1 MQGEIIQTVSNLSA
15 SYKIVESERE
25 VGQATLTNNFV
36 RGGTFEFTV
45 YGKTFSMGYEPKA
58 QIESWFR
65 KKTEKED
72 VPYILYS
79 HDEPCGKIAIRT
91 SEGSVFTRYQYYGM
105 EWNAHQ
111 YSMYEVGLGKEG
123 IKYPIYDGNTQ
134 IALIEKDTT
143 VYNNLDIY
151 HVTAT
156 SEQSFLVTTIFGLYL
171 DASSY
176 AHRGEIVKKS
186 VEKTYYLTTN
196 KKLKAKYD
204 PDFKEKSKML

>member
-1 MQGEIIQTVSNLSA
+1 MQGEIIQTISNLSA
-15 SYKIVESERE
+15 NYRIVEGKNDI
-25 VGQATLTNNFV
+25 GQAVLTNNFV
-36 RGGTFEFTV
+36 RGGTFRFELF
-45 YGKTFSMGYEPKA
+45 GKKYSMGYEPKA

-65 KKTEKED
+65 KKTDKED
-72 VPYILYS
+72 VPYFLYFC
-79 HDEPCGKIAIRT
+79 DEVCGKVAIRT
-91 SEGSVFTRYQYYGM
+91 SEGSIFSRYQYYGM
-105 EWNAHQ
+105 EWKEHY
-111 YSMYEVGLGKEG
+111 YSMYEVGMGKDG
-123 IKYPIYDGNTQ
+123 IKYPIYDGDTQ

-156 SEQSFLVTTIFGLYL
+156 SEQNFTVASILGLYL

-176 AHRGEIVKKS
+176 AHRGEIVKQS

-204 PDFKEKSKML
+204 PEFKEKIKML